1 MVSLGMNIIKS
12 GLGFIIVKK
21 NSIFSIMKT
30 LFISLI
36 ATLLFSLNTYGQKL
50 IKSPYDARMEARAIA
65 NLHLTLDS
73 VIKKERIIT
82 WKPYNRIKFTMKTR
96 LNSNVLQKI
105 DINDGMNNLFSDLDS
120 DDYWSI
126 GSYDIRCKI
135 YLTKKVRFLGRMVI
149 TGVNTQTY
157 FYSTGLIVKF

>member
-1 MVSLGMNIIKS
+1 
-12 GLGFIIVKK
+12 
-21 NSIFSIMKT
+21 
-30 LFISLI
+30 
-36 ATLLFSLNTYGQKL
+36 
-50 IKSPYDARMEARAIA
+50 
-65 NLHLTLDS
+65 
-73 VIKKERIIT
+73 
-82 WKPYNRIKFTMKTR
+82 MKTR

>member
-1 MVSLGMNIIKS
+1 MR
-12 GLGFIIVKK
+12 
-21 NSIFSIMKT
+21 
-30 LFISLI
+30 LI
-36 ATLLFSLNTYGQKL
+36 LLIGAFLITFNTFGQRL
-50 IKSPYDARMEARAIA
+50 IKSPYEARMEAKAIA

-73 VIKKERIIT
+73 VIRKERLLV
-82 WKPYNRIKFTMKTR
+82 WKPYNRVKFTMKTR
-96 LNSNVLQKI
+96 VNFNVIQKLDMKDGVN
-105 DINDGMNNLFSDLDS
+105 DIFSELES

-149 TGVNTQTY
+149 TGIDRSSY

>member
-120 DDYWSI
+120 ALRGEVAVQYKHLYSI
-126 GSYDIRCKI
+126 Y
-135 YLTKKVRFLGRMVI
+135 I
-149 TGVNTQTY
+149 TGSVICRRQH
-157 FYSTGLIVKF
+157 GVIVML

>member
-1 MVSLGMNIIKS
+1 
-12 GLGFIIVKK
+12 
-21 NSIFSIMKT
+21 MKT
-30 LFISLI
+30 LLISLI
-36 ATLLFSLNTYGQKL
+36 ATLLFSLNTYGQRL
-50 IKSPYDARMEARAIA
+50 IKSPYEARMEARAMA

-73 VIKKERIIT
+73 VIKKERMLV

-96 LNSNVLQKI
+96 LNSGVLQKI
-105 DINDGMNNLFSDLDS
+105 DIHDGVSNMFSDLDS

-126 GSYDIRCKI
+126 GSYDIRCKV

-149 TGVNTQTY
+149 TGINRNTY